1 MMESPLARMIR
12 QQVFDANVDRLVALN
27 DEQWDFIL
35 NDQDKCAWAGGH
47 YYGHDYHEWDILMAH
62 DIKYVQTGLR
72 EALI

>member
-35 NDQDKCAWAGGH
+35 NDQDKCAWAGGN
-47 YYGHDYHEWDILMAH
+47 YYGHDYHEREIYIAY
-62 DIKYVQTGLR
+62 DIKYVKTGLR